1 MSSEATPAAHP
12 KTWSTHSLYVRCTWI
27 CHRVVWYL
35 QNRRIR
41 LEYDWKELWISV
53 LGLLS
58 FLAGKFDT
66 LLTTGR
72 VGQLIANLA
81 IAGADAF
88 LPTPQSVH
96 ELVYELV
103 RNSGPLA
110 RHKEVLDTLGDSPD
124 STGNEALRYIL
135 DVTLFYNEK
144 IGSTGAK
151 EASDALRI
159 IVQEVELNGLHCPKL
174 TVEREPP

>member
-1 MSSEATPAAHP
+1 MRLATHNA
-12 KTWSTHSLYVRCTWI
+12 
-27 CHRVVWYL
+27 
-35 QNRRIR
+35 
-41 LEYDWKELWISV
+41 EYDWKELWISI

-66 LLTTGR
+66 LLTTGG
-72 VGQLIANLA
+72 VGQLIADTLALLQLA
-81 IAGADAF
+81 ISGADSF

-110 RHKEVLDTLGDSPD
+110 RHKEILDTLGDSPD
-124 STGNEALRYIL
+124 SPGNEALRYIL
-135 DVTLFYNEK
+135 DVTLFYSEK

-159 IVQEVELNGLHCPKL
+159 IVQEVELNGLHSPKS
-174 TVEREPP
+174 TTERKPP